1 MLKLLMNAFV
11 YKIYFNL
18 GELGRFVVD
27 QYEVAA
33 TAQNLAAVNVALNS
47 GALKVPTATS
57 IRQKGKLGWTAF
69 LKAHPLYTDEWA
81 ANIVLMT
88 TSHPDL
94 LLWAQTITFKDY
106 TWTARIGPLIQRCA
120 CRPCHG
126 GVLGVGDYVHRSCGD
141 FRAGDLAYQVDRRHS
156 NAAVH
161 ARGDESARYVHFAL
175 EVKNSVTTCYALNA

>member
-1 MLKLLMNAFV
+1 MQPQPSCRAACFRIFLIALFQLSKFAMLKLLMIAFV

-33 TAQNLAAVNVALNS
+33 TAQNLAAVNVALSS

-106 TWTARIGPLIQRCA
+106 IWTARIGA
-120 CRPCHG
+120 
-126 GVLGVGDYVHRSCGD
+126 S
-141 FRAGDLAYQVDRRHS
+141 S
-156 NAAVH
+156 W
-161 ARGDESARYVHFAL
+161 RG
-175 EVKNSVTTCYALNA
+175 